1 MQNWSST
8 VVIAV
13 SRAAKNPTVGAS
25 PAPKQV
31 KVLTE
36 QVTNHKHFTFGG
48 SSLQA
53 LQVDMPQRISVILLF
68 ANSEFHMW
76 ILSNDLL
83 EWICSHLQWM
93 VSVQMSA
100 NHEDSY
106 TKQVTELK
114 LSVDSLEK
122 ERDFYFAKLRD
133 IEILCQA
140 PELNHLPVV
149 MAVQRIL
156 YAAED
161 TPSVIAEAQA
171 MVADSVGHHNPQ
183 SNERHHS
190 SISDLGEM
198 DDDDDEGLLGSRDN
212 DGPLFI
218 NMDDS
223 SEGIKRDIHKRKS
236 LLGLEYSEL
245 ESSLSTPQRRL
256 SSYCANNQALASH
269 SMSFVAQ

>member
-1 MQNWSST
+1 
-8 VVIAV
+8 V
-13 SRAAKNPTVGAS
+13 SRAAKNPAVGAS

-36 QVTNHKHFTFGG
+36 QVTNHKHFTFSG
-48 SSLQA
+48 SSLPA
-53 LQVDMPQRISVILLF
+53 LQIDMPERISVILLF
-68 ANSEFHMW
+68 ANCEFHFW
-76 ILSNDLL
+76 ILSNGLL
-83 EWICSHLQWM
+83 EWICSHLQWI

-140 PELNHLPVV
+140 PELSHLPVV

-171 MVADSVGHHNPQ
+171 MVADSAGHYNPH
-183 SNERHHS
+183 SNEQHHS

-198 DDDDDEGLLGSRDN
+198 DDDDEGLLGSRDN

-223 SEGIKRDIHKRKS
+223 SEGVKRDIHKRKS

-245 ESSLSTPQRRL
+245 ESSLSPPQRRL
-256 SSYCANNQALASH
+256 SSYRANNQALASH
-269 SMSFVAQ
+269 SMSIVASD